1 MKKKPV
7 GYQNAVIGDETTKCV
22 PVYKLT
28 KEHKETKVALKDLHE
43 SKRVLEKALK
53 AIELGLE
60 TQYKNCIHVFN
71 DEGGTDYYTRT
82 CAVCGA
88 YLGLI

>member
-1 MKKKPV
+1 MKKKPI
-7 GYQNAVIGDETTKCV
+7 GFQNAVIGDETTKCV

-28 KEHKETKVALKDLHE
+28 PEHKATKTELKDLYA
-43 SKRVLEKALK
+43 SKKVLEKALK

-60 TQYKNCIHVFN
+60 SQYKNYIHVFN
-71 DEGGTDYYTRT
+71 DEGYDYYTRT